1 MAGEELFYSFSEAG
15 YNQLPA
21 GHQQTSPWVCMQ
33 SSGIVSLPA
42 GYRALSG
49 EPASAGIGSNQL
61 SAVWAA
67 KRAGAELSFQ
77 HGRYSSSG
85 WGGHM
90 LLLVLLL
97 PTRAC
102 GQQHP
107 QSCSLC
113 CNGLRYFL
121 KAASYV
127 CYPCSYTRVNMYVYS
142 KSTLCMCLYVHADG
156 KPGKCRYQDLSS
168 EHVGELGAAVAV
180 PHTSSSQSEAQQ
192 QTQLPFVTL
201 PAFQLQL
208 L

>member
-1 MAGEELFYSFSEAG
+1 MKAPHTPSRLGTALRWAYPQQHQHLGPPQSAGRFSKMAGEERFYSFSEAG

-21 GHQQTSPWVCMQ
+21 GHQQTSPWMCMQ
-33 SSGIVSLPA
+33 SSGIASLPA

-61 SAVWAA
+61 SAMWAA
-67 KRAGAELSFQ
+67 KRAGAELCFQ

-85 WGGHM
+85 WRGHV
-90 LLLVLLL
+90 LLLLL

-127 CYPCSYTRVNMYVYS
+127 CYPCSYTHVNMYVYS
-142 KSTLCMCLYVHADG
+142 
-156 KPGKCRYQDLSS
+156 
-168 EHVGELGAAVAV
+168 
-180 PHTSSSQSEAQQ
+180 
-192 QTQLPFVTL
+192 
-201 PAFQLQL
+201 
-208 L
+208 